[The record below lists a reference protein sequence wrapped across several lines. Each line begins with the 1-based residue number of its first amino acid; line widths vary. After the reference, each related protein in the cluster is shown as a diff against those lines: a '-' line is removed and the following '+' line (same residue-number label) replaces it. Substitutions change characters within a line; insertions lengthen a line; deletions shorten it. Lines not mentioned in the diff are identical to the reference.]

1 MLDYPLS
8 WLEGSGIRGECHII
22 SSAELAFLIRSLDV
36 LLVCPARHKSAMSHY
51 INSDASVSTFPSLRI
66 DLQTFDETAELGIGT
81 CAILNHF
88 ANRIKQD
95 FVLLPCDFLPSP
107 SFPLTRVLDKF
118 RTEATYDGSVA
129 TTCFFA
135 THKPE
140 KGASTEEW
148 GILPT
153 AVPIV
158 WDEPSG
164 TLLYIDTPEDVDK
177 NTEELELSMSLL
189 TRYFRKA

>member
-1 MLDYPLS
+1 MLFTMQSFVLTS
-8 WLEGSGIRGECHII
+8 L
-22 SSAELAFLIRSLDV
+22 LDV
-36 LLVCPARHKSAMSHY
+36 LLVCPARHKAAMSHY
-51 INSDASVSTFPSLRI
+51 INSDSSTFPSLRI

-81 CAILNHF
+81 CAILRHF
-88 ANRIKQD
+88 AHRIKQD

-118 RTEATYDGSVA
+118 RTEATYDGSIA

-148 GILPT
+148 GLLPT
-153 AVPIV
+153 PVPIV

-164 TLLYIDTPEDVDK
+164 TLLYIDTPDDVDK
-177 NTEELELSMSLL
+177 NTEELELSMGLL
-189 TRYFRKA
+189 SR